1 MQQGNRHVTRGQ
13 DMKQADLVQQLDAFF
28 SVEAFDE
35 TFHWKPKFADRDLAV
50 FQQYAAPSFLEG
62 PWNGL
67 MLDHTAV
74 LDRVYLVVFPTQD
87 VIDTIIAKE
96 VARGAPG
103 ALIFAHHLLNFVP
116 AKKGFDAIPADQLAE
131 LHEHAISY
139 YVCHAP
145 LDCHPEISTATA
157 LANMLGLREQGRF
170 LPFYGGHKA
179 VYGKVGK
186 PVDFQK
192 FAARLAKVT
201 DMPFLR
207 YDQVLHQGRE
217 VQQVAVVSG
226 NGADPE
232 LLREAANLGCD
243 TYVTGQ
249 WWFYGESEYA
259 EQSRTVM
266 REAVAETQM
275 NLLGVSRYG
284 TEMVVMR
291 DQMPGW
297 FLAQGVDADFIMPD
311 DPWQ

>member
-1 MQQGNRHVTRGQ
+1 
-13 DMKQADLVQQLDAFF
+13 MKQTDLVQQLDSFF
-28 SVEAFDE
+28 SIEAFDE
-35 TFHWKPKFADRDLAV
+35 TYHWKPKFAERDLSV
-50 FQQYAAPSFLEG
+50 FQEYAATSFLEG

-67 MLDHTAV
+67 MLNHAES
-74 LDRVYLVVFPTQD
+74 LDRVYLIVFPTQD

-116 AKKGFDAIPADQLAE
+116 VKRGFDAISTDQLAE
-131 LHEHAISY
+131 LREHQISY

-145 LDCHPEISTATA
+145 LDCHPETSTATA
-157 LANMLGLREQGRF
+157 LANVLGLREQGRF
-170 LPFYGGHKA
+170 LPLYGGHKA
-179 VYGKVGK
+179 VTGKVGK

-192 FAARLAKVT
+192 FATRLAKVT
-201 DMPFLR
+201 DVEHLR
-207 YDQVLHQGRE
+207 YDQVLHNGRS
-217 VQQVAVVSG
+217 VSQVAVVSG
-226 NGADPE
+226 NGADPA
-232 LLREAANLGCD
+232 LLHEAANLGCD

-259 EQSRTVM
+259 EQSRAAM
-266 REAVAETQM
+266 REAVLETQM
-275 NLLGVSRYG
+275 NLLGVSRYA